1 MADESGM
8 SLLTMVLL
16 ALAGLSIHAFFAGYE
31 TGIISINPT
40 RLRRLVREGSRRA
53 RILES
58 FVERPERALILTLIS
73 TNIGVVLAT
82 IVLATRLG
90 ELWAILIL
98 TPVTLVFCEIIPK
111 TLFRQHASRLSVS
124 LSYVLWV
131 WYIVLYPLIGG
142 ASRFFRFVIHVAGMK
157 SVRGPYVGIEEMRW
171 LFVEGEEAGEID
183 SSEREMI
190 HGVIDLGATT
200 AKEVMVPRIDMVA
213 IEAGSTRDELAAL
226 FEQSGYTRIPVYDEQ
241 LDDIRGIVSV
251 HDLIGAGVEDGTSGF
266 DHLVKPTYY
275 VPDTKCID
283 ALLPE
288 MRDNRIHMAIVVDE
302 YGGTDGLL
310 TLEDLVEEIFG
321 EIQDEYDS
329 EKPDLQQMEP
339 GQYMV
344 QARMTIKDV
353 NDKLGLALPE
363 EDSDTI
369 GGLVLQLTGKIPVQ
383 GEQVRYKNLVID
395 VVEANEHSVS
405 QLRLKIEEEK
415 EEDTNVR

>member
-1 MADESGM
+1 MAEHADM
-8 SLLTMVLL
+8 SLLTMLLL
-16 ALAGLSIHAFFAGYE
+16 ALTGLSIHAFFAGYE
-31 TGIISINPT
+31 TGIISINPI

-58 FVERPERALILTLIS
+58 FVKRPERALVLTLVS

-82 IVLATRLG
+82 VAVATRLG
-90 ELWAILIL
+90 ELWAILLL
-98 TPVTLVFCEIIPK
+98 TPVALVFCEIIPK
-111 TLFRQHASRLSVS
+111 TLFRQHASRLSVA

-142 ASRFFRFVIHVAGMK
+142 TSRVFRLVMYAAGMK
-157 SVRGPYVGIEEMRW
+157 PVKGPYVGIEEMRW

-213 IEAGSTRDELAAL
+213 IETGSTRDELAAL

-241 LDDIRGIVSV
+241 LDDIKGIVSV
-251 HDLIGAGVEDGTSGF
+251 HDLIGAGVADGKRGF
-266 DHLVKPTYY
+266 GRLVKPAYY
-275 VPDTKCID
+275 VPDTKRID

-288 MRDNRIHMAIVVDE
+288 MRGNRIHMAIVVDE

-321 EIQDEYDS
+321 EIQDEYDF
-329 EKPDLQQMEP
+329 EKPVLQQVASGE
-339 GQYMV
+339 YMV

-353 NDKLGLALPE
+353 NDELGLSLPE
-363 EDSDTI
+363 EDFDTI
-369 GGLVLQLTGKIPVQ
+369 GGLVLQLTGRIPVP
-383 GEQVRYKNLVID
+383 GEQVRYKNLAID

-405 QLRLKIEEEK
+405 QLRLKIEED
-415 EEDTNVR
+415 EEGDTDVR